1 MSPEKTDL
9 YSHFWW
15 NKSHNVR
22 HINKLG
28 ASVTD
33 RKTNMKKTILTSI
46 FALFAI
52 SGISQNIDKKLP
64 TEFKNL
70 VSQKDYE
77 NIVDLCVD
85 YFKPL
90 PKDFKIK
97 AGTITYSTD
106 TTEIRH
112 SLENLVRLIAG
123 KTKAGTTKEII
134 KDFFD
139 SQYHPQKVDV
149 NNYKVAKERLCI
161 RFYHESIIGDVTQ
174 WKNFIYKDDL
184 KELKTVVVLDLP
196 EAFEMVSKDLAKT
209 WKVTEKE
216 IFDVAL
222 KNTES
227 KEVEVIENKFG
238 NIVIY
243 AFLSD
248 EYSASQLP
256 FFHNLVPKSVG
267 KYGSL
272 ITIPTKGTVIIHP
285 INKNDLTETF
295 KVFKEK
301 AMPIYNEDPGKIT
314 KKYYWFYNG
323 KFQLVDKKGDQNIV
337 PQALTD
343 LLK

>member
-1 MSPEKTDL
+1 M
-9 YSHFWW
+9 
-15 NKSHNVR
+15 
-22 HINKLG
+22 
-28 ASVTD
+28 
-33 RKTNMKKTILTSI
+33 RKNILTTV

-52 SGISQNIDKKLP
+52 SAFGQNIDKNVP

-70 VSQKDYE
+70 VTQKEYE
-77 NIVDLCVD
+77 NIVDLCVE
-85 YFKPL
+85 YFNPL

-97 AGTITYSTD
+97 QGTISFSNSD
-106 TTEIRH
+106 STEIRH

-123 KTKAGTTKEII
+123 KTKTGTTKEII

-139 SQYHPQKVDV
+139 SYYHPTNIDV
-149 NNYKVAKERLCI
+149 NDFKVAKEKLCI
-161 RFYHESIIGDVTQ
+161 RIYHENYLGEISQ
-174 WKNFIYKDDL
+174 WNNFIYRDDL
-184 KELKTVVVLDLP
+184 KELKTAVVLDLP
-196 EAFEMVSKDLAKT
+196 ETFQIVSKDLAKT
-209 WKVTEKE
+209 WKLTEKE
-216 IFDVAL
+216 IFDIAI

-243 AFLSD
+243 AFFSD
-248 EYSASQLP
+248 EYSASQLA
-256 FFHNLVPKSVG
+256 FFNTIVPKAVG
-267 KYGSL
+267 KFGSL

-295 KVFKEK
+295 KEFEEK

-314 KKYYWFYNG
+314 NKYYWFYKG
-323 KFQLVDKKGDQNIV
+323 KFQLVEKMGDQNLV